1 MSSKKRKG
9 NIKGLPSVPGARVS
23 VVKTLSPVVWAG
35 WQIRPGEKYFGFIRR
50 ADGTVER
57 TRLKR
62 DDLQAAAEFVDA
74 QRARNAASIRGRQL
88 TGVKSRDRGR

>member
-1 MSSKKRKG
+1 MSSKKRKS
-9 NIKGLPSVPGARVS
+9 NIKGFRPVPAARVS
-23 VVKTLSPVVWAG
+23 VVKTLSPVVWVG

-62 DDLQAAAEFVDA
+62 DDLQAAAEFVDL
-74 QRARNAASIRGRQL
+74 QRVQNAASIRGRQL
-88 TGVKSRDRGR
+88 LGVKSRDSGR

>member
-1 MSSKKRKG
+1 MSSKKGKSSIETSRS
-9 NIKGLPSVPGARVS
+9 IPAARVS

-74 QRARNAASIRGRQL
+74 QRARNAAPIRGRQL
-88 TGVKSRDRGR
+88 TGAKSRDRGR

>member
-1 MSSKKRKG
+1 MSSKKRKSG
-9 NIKGLPSVPGARVS
+9 IQTLRSIPAARVS
-23 VVKTLSPVVWAG
+23 VVQTLSPVVWVG
-35 WQIRPGEKYFGFIRR
+35 WQIQPGEKYFGLIRR

-74 QRARNAASIRGRQL
+74 QRPRNAASIRGRQL
-88 TGVKSRDRGR
+88 TGVKSQDRRR